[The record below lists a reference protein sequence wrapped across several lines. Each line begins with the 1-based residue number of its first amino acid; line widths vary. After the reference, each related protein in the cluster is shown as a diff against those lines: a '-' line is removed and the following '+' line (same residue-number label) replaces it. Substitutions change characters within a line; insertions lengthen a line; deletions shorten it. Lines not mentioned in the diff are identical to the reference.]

1 MSQELKQSSST
12 QDPSVIHEVQALRD
26 ELHRHNHLY
35 YALDNPEIPDA
46 EYDRLLRRLQQ
57 LEAENPDLLSA
68 DSPTLK
74 VGSAPLDAFTQVA
87 HKLPMLSLDN
97 AFSDDEMADF
107 NKRVIDRLNNSIKN
121 EASENTTKELFE
133 SLEYVCEPK
142 LDGIAVSLIY
152 EDGILVM
159 GVTRGDGTT
168 GEDITANVRTVG
180 SIPLRL
186 TGNDIP
192 SELEVRGEIYMPKA
206 AFEKINKAALAKDD
220 KPFVNPRNAAAGSLR
235 QLDSKITA
243 KRSLEMCAYSVGI
256 VEGIKDG
263 VDFPQT
269 HEKILLKLSEWG
281 FRINQEMRRVT
292 GIDACDAYYNNLSEK
307 RDALPY
313 EIDGIVYKVNAIS
326 LQKTLGFISR
336 APRWAIAR
344 KFPAQEEMTQL
355 LGIEFQVGRTGAITP
370 VARLEPVFVG
380 GVTVS
385 NATLHNQDEVKRL
398 DARVGDTVIIRRAG
412 DVIPQIVSVVLSR
425 RPEHTVPL
433 NFPESCPVCES
444 PVVQVPGEVVMRCSG
459 GLICGAQVKESIKH
473 YASRKAMDIDGLGD
487 KLVEQLVD
495 EKIIKSVVDLYHLD
509 VDKVASLERM
519 GKKSAEN
526 LLAAIEVSKTT
537 SLARF
542 IYSLGIREVGEA
554 TARNL
559 SQYFGDIDSLLA
571 SDEET
576 LILINDIG
584 PIVARFIIDFV
595 SQESNQLLIKQ
606 LLEQGVNWPEA
617 KAQNNTDDSNELP
630 LVNKTYVL
638 SGSLFG
644 LTRDQAKEKLQALGA
659 TVTGSVSK
667 KTDYLVA
674 GPGAGSKL
682 TKAESLSVPVLDEEQ
697 LLALFEQ
704 YA

>member
-1 MSQELKQSSST
+1 MSQELKQSSPT

-26 ELHRHNHLY
+26 ELHRHNYLY
-35 YALDNPEIPDA
+35 YALDKPDIPDA

-57 LEAENPDLLSA
+57 LETENPDLLSA
-68 DSPTLK
+68 DSPSLK

-97 AFSDDEMADF
+97 AFNDEEMLDF
-107 NKRVIDRLNNSIKN
+107 NRRVIDRLNNSLKN
-121 EASENTTKELFE
+121 SEQGTTAKEAFE

-142 LDGIAVSLIY
+142 LDGIAVSLLY
-152 EDGILVM
+152 EEGRLVM

-186 TGNDIP
+186 MGDDIP
-192 SELEVRGEIYMPKA
+192 NELKVRGEIYMPKA
-206 AFEKINKAALAKDD
+206 AFEKVNKAALENDE

-243 KRSLEMCAYSVGI
+243 KRSLEMCAYSVGA

-263 VDFPQT
+263 VEFPKT
-269 HEKILLKLSEWG
+269 HEKILLKLSQWG
-281 FRINQEMRRVT
+281 FRINQEMRKVT
-292 GIDACDAYYNNLSEK
+292 GINACADYYEQLSAK
-307 RDALPY
+307 RNGLPY
-313 EIDGIVYKVNAIS
+313 EIDGIVYKVDNIN

-398 DARVGDTVIIRRAG
+398 DARVGDTIIIRRAG

-425 RPEHTVPL
+425 RPEKTVAL
-433 NFPESCPVCES
+433 RFPESCPVCDS

-459 GLICGAQVKESIKH
+459 GLICGAQVKEAIKH
-473 YASRKAMDIDGLGD
+473 YASRKALDIDGLGD

-495 EKIIKSVVDLYHLD
+495 ENLIKSVVDLYHLE
-509 VDKVASLERM
+509 VDAVASLERM

-526 LLAAIEVSKTT
+526 LLAAIEVSKQT

-559 SQYFGDIDSLLA
+559 AQYFGDIHSLLK

-576 LILINDIG
+576 LITINDIG
-584 PIVARFIIDFV
+584 PIVAQFIIDFI
-595 SQESNQLLIKQ
+595 SQESNQLLIKE
-606 LLEQGVNWPEA
+606 LLEHGVNWLDV
-617 KAQNNTDDSNELP
+617 KKQSDDDSNTLP
-630 LVNKTYVL
+630 LAGKTYVL
-638 SGSLFG
+638 SGSLFS
-644 LTRDQAKEKLQALGA
+644 LTRDEAKEKLQALGA

-667 KTDYLVA
+667 KTDCLVA

-682 TKAESLSVPVLDEEQ
+682 TKAESLSIPVLDEEQ
-697 LLALFEQ
+697 LLALFAQ
-704 YA
+704 HI